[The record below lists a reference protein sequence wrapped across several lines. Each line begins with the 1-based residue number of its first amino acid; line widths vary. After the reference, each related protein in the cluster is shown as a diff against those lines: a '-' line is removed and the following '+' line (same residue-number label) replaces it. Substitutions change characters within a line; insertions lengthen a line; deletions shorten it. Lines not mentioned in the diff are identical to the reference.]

1 MFGVNFGQWPK
12 ELKTHGWNLVGL
24 EINNG
29 LYFDLLIL
37 LSFYEK

>member
-12 ELKTHGWNLVGL
+12 ELKTHGWKLEGL
-24 EINNG
+24 EISNG